1 MIMNRRN
8 LIKSIGLASVATI
21 GGAGL
26 LSSCVNEAAKK
37 EDAAIKGEDPK
48 AVEEKPLSEKEK
60 KIINRQKM
68 DFADPENPTDHEL
81 KHTPEIT
88 ILDKDPNGFSKIKI
102 TLGQQNIIHP
112 TTPDHWIDY
121 LTIYVDGE
129 KAAHTEYEPGTIRG
143 YAEFFVDLKDKS
155 KITAEAGCNL
165 HGIWSN
171 SVEIG

>member
-1 MIMNRRN
+1 MNRRN

-21 GGAGL
+21 GGASL
-26 LSSCVNEAAKK
+26 LASCVNEAK
-37 EDAAIKGEDPK
+37 EEKDLGLVDAELE

-88 ILDKDPNGFSKIKI
+88 ILDKEVNGLSKIKI

-121 LTIYVDGE
+121 LTILIDGE
-129 KAAHTEYEPGTIRG
+129 KAVHAEYEPGTIRG

-171 SVEIG
+171 SIEIG